1 MCKYLS
7 SAKKFI
13 PAGDESKP
21 SPHQAKGSFGI
32 ASGRECQHKTIQIFC
47 PNRTMISKNRKN
59 KKSINREIKK

>member
-32 ASGRECQHKTIQIFC
+32 ASGRECQ
-47 PNRTMISKNRKN
+47 N
-59 KKSINREIKK
+59 IKQFKFSVRIGQ